1 MYNHVKTLHSYWA
14 YFVLLI
20 LIVAVANAIIGFATN
35 KKFVSKDLRISLF
48 ALIFTH
54 LQLVI
59 GLILYFVSPNG
70 LAAIQ
75 NQGMKG
81 VTSNDVSR
89 NLALEH
95 PLAGIIAIVLITVG
109 WSLHKKQ
116 QTDKKAFGKIAL
128 FYGLGFLVLLAA
140 LPLKQWLG
148 L

>member
-1 MYNHVKTLHSYWA
+1 MYFL
-14 YFVLLI
+14 
-20 LIVAVANAIIGFATN
+20 
-35 KKFVSKDLRISLF
+35 
-48 ALIFTH
+48 
-54 LQLVI
+54 
-59 GLILYFVSPNG
+59 SPNG

-81 VTSNDVSR
+81 ITANAGAR

-116 QTDKKAFGKIAL
+116 QTDKRAFGKIAL
-128 FYGLGFLVLLAA
+128 FYGLGFAVLMAA

-148 L
+148 LQ